1 MNTLGRTQLPLA
13 FYRWARRI
21 GGSIPTTITFAADL
35 ASHDIGN
42 LWWPAL
48 DNGCAYYNYV
58 GEYSYQTSSRIMDQ
72 AMILA
77 NISYSDSDA
86 MKIDKILAFINSIV
100 HYEYRMID
108 HMWFPCETLNFRS
121 GDCTS
126 FSILAAAMFERA
138 GIKSAIAFFTNS
150 SMGAH
155 TMVLV
160 HIDNL
165 CSHKY
170 WYYDDKLR
178 SSQRKM
184 DN

>member
-1 MNTLGRTQLPLA
+1 MNMLGRTQLPLA

-21 GGSIPTTITFAADL
+21 CGSIPTTITFAADL

-72 AMILA
+72 A

-150 SMGAH
+150 SM
-155 TMVLV
+155 VLV